1 MWVQIRKLI
10 AKLIITVI
18 PVYLCFTV
26 FCTIFPMWYMDGE
39 YAMYRQQKDYVT
51 ENHDDNRVI
60 ILGDS
65 RTKAGMVPDVLSEEC
80 YNLALGGTT
89 PIEGYYTLKEYLN
102 NHPAPKCV
110 VISYAPMHYMGID
123 ALWTRNIYFHVMND
137 EDAAELFQIVA
148 AGNEKEEIL
157 PKHYLLEYAMY
168 RFYLPNKYGRA
179 VKNSLF
185 SNRRTANLEKYD
197 QVTLSRGQNYF
208 GMAKE
213 SSDVNGEAKET
224 DFIPSETVTLYLQ
237 RIFDLC
243 EEQGIRVIVE
253 QMPMNETSRR
263 ILTQDFKDHY
273 RAYMSQLALDNPTVQ
288 ISGELYMYTN
298 NYFGDADHLNSEG
311 AYEFSQFMR
320 QRYPD
325 VFYEKKGIE

>member
-10 AKLIITVI
+10 AKLIITVL

-26 FCTIFPMWYMDGE
+26 FCTIFPMWYMDEE
-39 YAMYRQQKDYVT
+39 YAMYRQQKEYVT
-51 ENHDDNRVI
+51 GNSDDNRVI

-65 RTKAGMVPDVLSEEC
+65 RTKAGMVPQVLSEGC

-102 NHPAPKCV
+102 NHPAPECV

-137 EDAAELFQIVA
+137 EDAAELFRIVA

-157 PKHYLLEYAMY
+157 PNHYLLEYAMY
-168 RFYLPNKYGRA
+168 RFYLPNKYGTA
-179 VKNSLF
+179 VKNALF
-185 SNRRTANLEKYD
+185 SNRHTANLEKYD
-197 QVTLSRGQNYF
+197 QVASARGQNYF
-208 GMAKE
+208 GLANG
-213 SSDVNGEAKET
+213 SSDINGEAKEM

-243 EEQGIRVIVE
+243 KEQEIRVIVE
-253 QMPMNETSRR
+253 QMPMNETSRG
-263 ILTQDFKDHY
+263 ILTEDFKEHY
-273 RAYMSQLALDNPTVQ
+273 RMYIYELASANPTVR
-288 ISGELYMYTN
+288 ISGELYLYSN
-298 NYFGDADHLNSEG
+298 NYFGDADHLNPEG

-325 VFYEKKGIE
+325 VFY